1 MGIIWFVLFAVQEK
15 AINVDLRVAGFQST
29 ERHG

>member
-1 MGIIWFVLFAVQEK
+1 LVVLFAVQEK
-15 AINVDLRVAGFQST
+15 AINIDLRLAGFQST